1 MLRNHN
7 KRRCRKPGCRDWAVH
22 DGKYCHTHHF
32 LEASFYGTHFS
43 DRESELLAAFL
54 PDVSLD
60 DEIQM
65 VRVVN
70 DRLLARLSE
79 DGLENSLLLKLSDTL
94 LRGVDRVVKLLQ
106 ARSVLSSEAALAF
119 DKILD
124 GLNEI
129 SGWEKKL

>member
-7 KRRCRKPGCRDWAVH
+7 KRRCRKPSCRAWAVH
-22 DGKYCHTHHF
+22 DGKYCHAHHS
-32 LEASFYGTHFS
+32 LETSFYGTHFS
-43 DRESELLAAFL
+43 DRESELLA
-54 PDVSLD
+54 
-60 DEIQM
+60 
-65 VRVVN
+65 
-70 DRLLARLSE
+70 RLSE
-79 DGLENSLLLKLSDTL
+79 DGLENSLLLRLSDAL
-94 LRGVDRVVKLLQ
+94 LRGVDGVVKLLQ

>member
-1 MLRNHN
+1 MFRNHN
-7 KRRCRKPGCRDWAVH
+7 KRRCRKPSCRAWAVH
-22 DGKYCHTHHF
+22 DGKYCHAHHS
-32 LEASFYGTHFS
+32 LETSFYGTHFS
-43 DRESELLAAFL
+43 DRESELLAASL
-54 PDVSLD
+54 EDVSLD
-60 DEIQM
+60 DETQM

-79 DGLENSLLLKLSDTL
+79 DGLENSLLLKLSDAL